1 MAERAAKTIDERFDE
16 VAHAFREQREYTE
29 FCFESLRLEFRQ
41 RFDTIDQRFA
51 SVDQRF
57 ASVDQRFD
65 SMDQRFDSMDR
76 RFDSMDRRMTNHELL
91 LTEILNEVKKR

>member
-57 ASVDQRFD
+57 ASVY
-65 SMDQRFDSMDR
+65 QRFDSMDR

>member
-41 RFDTIDQRFA
+41 RFDTIDQRF
-51 SVDQRF
+51 
-57 ASVDQRFD
+57 D
-65 SMDQRFDSMDR
+65 SMDQ

>member
-57 ASVDQRFD
+57 
-65 SMDQRFDSMDR
+65 
-76 RFDSMDRRMTNHELL
+76 DSMDRRMTNHELL

>member
-1 MAERAAKTIDERFDE
+1 MAERAGKTIDERFDE

-65 SMDQRFDSMDR
+65 SMDR